1 MNVFRGLIWCLLLA
15 AVGAIAWEVLSTDM
29 GFVLIR
35 WHGKIIETT
44 VAYGLIF
51 WLLISVALWSLW
63 FLLRLPFNAWQS
75 LAKKQ
80 ARLRLIN
87 GMQALHEGRYAR
99 AENLLLKA
107 ANELDIKTIALMA
120 AYDAAMKLDEP
131 QRAMQHFTALLQH
144 NPHAAQE
151 QAAARALVNGNSDHA
166 LALLIPL
173 HDARKLS
180 PLGQLCY
187 LQALEK
193 NHRATDALGLI
204 NALRKEQALPAQSL
218 ADLEIQLHASALR
231 QSGDADVFLQQWN
244 ALSDRLQQSTPILQA
259 FAARADALALETRA
273 VQVLSDQ
280 LSQFWTP
287 ELLGSLAAISTHA
300 NDQRIGMCEAW
311 LPQHPDDA
319 ALHAALGKLHGAGK
333 NYSKAES
340 LLNRAVSLQPDSK
353 TWESLGNVYAAQQ
366 KNEQASTAF
375 ANALRL
381 QREQLP
387 LLLSGQSL
395 REQIASQAVAEVRNE
410 HGFPILPS

>member
-87 GMQALHEGRYAR
+87 GMQALREGRYAR

-107 ANELDIKTIALMA
+107 ANEPDIKTIALMS
-120 AYDAAMKLDEP
+120 AYDAATKLDEP
-131 QRAMQHFTALLQH
+131 QRAMQHYAALLQH
-144 NPHAAQE
+144 NPDAAQE
-151 QAAARALVNGNSDHA
+151 QAAARAMQNGNEENA
-166 LALLIPL
+166 LSLLSPL

-180 PLGQLCY
+180 PLGQFYY
-187 LQALEK
+187 LQALDK
-193 NHRATDALGLI
+193 NHRAAEALGLL
-204 NALRKEQALPAQSL
+204 NALRKEQSLAPQSL
-218 ADLEIQLHASALR
+218 LELEIQLHASALR
-231 QSGDADVFLQQWN
+231 QSGDADAFLQQWN
-244 ALSDRLQQSTPILQA
+244 ALPDRLKHNTQILET
-259 FAARADALALETRA
+259 FAARADALALETKA
-273 VQVLSDQ
+273 VQVLSDH

-287 ELLGSLAAISTHA
+287 ELLDSLATISSHA
-300 NDQRIGMCEAW
+300 NDQRIGLCEAW

-319 ALHAALGKLHGAGK
+319 ALHAALGKLHGVEK
-333 NYSKAES
+333 NYSKAEI
-340 LLNRAVSLQPDSK
+340 LLNRAVSLGPASK
-353 TWESLGNVYAAQQ
+353 SWEALGHVYAAQQ

-387 LLLSGQSL
+387 LSLTGQSL

-410 HGFPILPS
+410 HGFPVLPR

>member
-15 AVGAIAWEVLSTDM
+15 AVGAIAWEVLSNDM

-107 ANELDIKTIALMA
+107 ANEPDIKTMALMGAYEA
-120 AYDAAMKLDEP
+120 AVKLEEP
-131 QRAMQHFTALLQH
+131 QRAVQHYTALLQH
-144 NPHAAQE
+144 NPNAAQE
-151 QAAARALVNGNSDHA
+151 QAAIRAMENGNADNA
-166 LALLIPL
+166 LTLLSPL

-180 PLGQLCY
+180 PLGQFYY

-193 NHRATDALGLI
+193 NHRATDALGLV
-204 NALRKEQALPAQSL
+204 NSLRKEQALPTQSL
-218 ADLEIQLHASALR
+218 ADLEFQLHVSALR
-231 QSGDADVFLQQWN
+231 QSGDADALLQQWS
-244 ALSDRLQQSTPILQA
+244 AVPDRLKQNTPILQA
-259 FAARADALALETRA
+259 FSARADAMALETRA
-273 VQVLSDQ
+273 VQVLSDH
-280 LSQFWTP
+280 LSLFWTP

-300 NDQRIGMCEAW
+300 NDQRIGICEAW
-311 LPQHPDDA
+311 LLQHPDDA
-319 ALHAALGKLHGAGK
+319 ALHAALGKLHAQAK
-333 NYSKAES
+333 NYSKAET
-340 LLNRAVSLQPDSK
+340 LLNRAVSLGPNSES
-353 TWESLGNVYAAQQ
+353 WEILGNVYLAQQ

-381 QREQLP
+381 QREQIP

-395 REQIASQAVAEVRNE
+395 REQIASHAVADVRNE
-410 HGFPILPS
+410 HGFPVLPK

>member
-87 GMQALHEGRYAR
+87 GMQALREGRYAR
-99 AENLLLKA
+99 AEKLLLKA
-107 ANELDIKTIALMA
+107 ANEPDRKTIALMS
-120 AYDAAMKLDEP
+120 AYDAATKLDEP
-131 QRAMQHFTALLQH
+131 QRAMQHYAALLQH
-144 NPHAAQE
+144 NPDAAQE
-151 QAAARALVNGNSDHA
+151 QAAARAMQNGNEENA
-166 LALLIPL
+166 LSLLSPL

-180 PLGQLCY
+180 PLGQFYY
-187 LQALEK
+187 LQALDK
-193 NHRATDALGLI
+193 NHRAAEALGLL
-204 NALRKEQALPAQSL
+204 NALRKEQSLAPQSL
-218 ADLEIQLHASALR
+218 LELEIQLHASALR
-231 QSGDADVFLQQWN
+231 QSGDADAFLQQWN
-244 ALSDRLQQSTPILQA
+244 ALPDRLKHNTQILET
-259 FAARADALALETRA
+259 FAARADALALETKA
-273 VQVLSDQ
+273 VQVLSDH

-287 ELLGSLAAISTHA
+287 ELLDSLATISSHA
-300 NDQRIGMCEAW
+300 NDQRIGLCEAW

-319 ALHAALGKLHGAGK
+319 ALHAALGKLHGVEK
-333 NYSKAES
+333 NYSKAEI
-340 LLNRAVSLQPDSK
+340 LLNRAVSLGPASK
-353 TWESLGNVYAAQQ
+353 SWEALGHVYAAQQ

-387 LLLSGQSL
+387 LSLTGQSL

-410 HGFPILPS
+410 HGFPVLPR